1 MAGPPLPRPDYVSL
15 PDPTASTSAS
25 VDGQAVPPPPPP
37 FPSEDAA
44 AEEEPEPAK
53 TGSKRTRGK
62 GKGKAAAAAAEK
74 SSKAAKTEGTKSAA
88 GANRILTV
96 LKEEDL
102 RMPTLPTVEELE
114 KFLVQKQKEEMLSEL
129 V

>member
-1 MAGPPLPRPDYVSL
+1 MPA
-15 PDPTASTSAS
+15 
-25 VDGQAVPPPPPP
+25 
-37 FPSEDAA
+37 EEA

-62 GKGKAAAAAAEK
+62 GKGRGGAAAAAAAEK
-74 SSKAAKTEGTKSAA
+74 SNKAARTDGTATA
-88 GANRILTV
+88 PGANRILTV

-102 RMPTLPTVEELE
+102 RMPDLPSVDELE
-114 KFLVQKQKEEMLSEL
+114 KFLVQKQKEEMLSEF